1 MHLKLKLLIFCGI
14 VLFGISCNNSAKE
27 LPYLGLPTAD
37 QEKPVIPEFTF
48 IDQLNRPVTIATF
61 KDKVYVADFFFTSCP
76 TICPKVT
83 AQMLRVYNEFKSET
97 DLAFLSHSIDTR
109 HDSVPKLK
117 AYADKLHIDH
127 DRWRF
132 VTGKKEEIFR
142 ISKNYMSIV
151 LEDADAPG
159 GYDHSGYIILVDKQK
174 HIRAYCNGTDPAD
187 VDKFIKNVALLL
199 NAEK

>member
-1 MHLKLKLLIFCGI
+1 MLRFLFLFI
-14 VLFGISCNNSAKE
+14 VTTFLISCKSSEKE
-27 LPYLGLPTAD
+27 LPYLGIPTAENVKPTIPDYNFTD
-37 QEKPVIPEFTF
+37 Q
-48 IDQLNRPVTIATF
+48 QNQSVTPATF
-61 KDKVYVADFFFTSCP
+61 EGKIYVSDFFFTSCP

-83 AQMLRVYNEFKSET
+83 AQMLRIYEHFKDEKQI
-97 DLAFLSHSIDTR
+97 AFLSHSIDTR

-127 DRWRF
+127 DKWRF
-132 VTGKKEEIFR
+132 VTGKKEDIFG

-159 GYDHSGYIILVDKQK
+159 GYDHSGYVILVDKTR

-187 VDKFIKNVALLL
+187 VDKFILKIETLL
-199 NAEK
+199 KSGQ